1 MGKPPLLIAESA
13 NPEWSSVPLEGWSH
27 ARAIQRLTGAHIVT
41 QVRNRAAF
49 ERAGA
54 GMGEFTAIDSERVAR
69 VMYRTG
75 RLLRGGSGKGWTT
88 LMAASALPY
97 YYFEHCVW
105 KDFGARIRAGEFSL
119 VHRLTPLS
127 PTLPSLLASRCA
139 RAGVPF
145 VWGPINGG
153 VAWPAAFDRER
164 RREKEWLSYVRG
176 AYRMLPG
183 YGATRRQAAAI
194 ICGSRDTQAEV
205 PARYDKKL
213 VYIPEN
219 AVDPARFTERRV
231 RRASEPLRCVF
242 VGRLVPYKGADMLIE
257 AVSPLAAAGRV
268 TVEIVG
274 DGPERPRLEAQ
285 IARLGL
291 GASVT
296 MVGKVPHA
304 EVQRHLASADLFT
317 FPSIREFGGAVIL
330 EAMAVGLVPM
340 AVAYGGPAEL
350 MTPST
355 AFPIQI
361 GSRVEIV
368 ARFRAALEGVLAD
381 PGGVDRRSGAALARA
396 HSLFTWDAKAAQV
409 CEVYRW
415 VLGERETRPE
425 FDYS

>member
-27 ARAIQRLTGAHIVT
+27 ARAIQRLTGGHIVT
-41 QVRNRAAF
+41 QVRNRSAF

-54 GMGEFTAIDSERVAR
+54 GSGEFTAIDSERVAR

-127 PTLPSLLASRCA
+127 PTLPSLLAARCA

-164 RREKEWLSYVRG
+164 RREKEWLSYIRG

-183 YGATRRQAAAI
+183 YGATRRHASAI

-205 PARYDKKL
+205 PARYDGKL

-219 AVDPARFTERRV
+219 AIDPDRFTARRQ
-231 RRASEPLRCVF
+231 RRAVEPLRCVF

-257 AVSPLAAAGRV
+257 AVAPLAAAGRV

-285 IARLGL
+285 IARHGL
-291 GASVT
+291 GGAVT
-296 MVGKVPHA
+296 LVGKVPHA
-304 EVQRHLASADLFT
+304 QVQRHLSEADLFT

-355 AFPIQI
+355 AFPIEI
-361 GSRVEIV
+361 GSRDEIV
-368 ARFRAALEGVLAD
+368 SRFRAALEGVLAD
-381 PGGVDRRSGAALARA
+381 PGGIDRRSGAALARA
-396 HSLFTWDAKAAQV
+396 HTLFTWDAKAAQV
-409 CEVYRW
+409 REVYRW
-415 VLGERETRPE
+415 VLGEREARPE